1 MKSRTKIVVSI
12 YEQGKGYTEE
22 WVCDLIKT
30 KQIKAVKISK
40 WPSGQ
45 KTSKSL

>member
-1 MKSRTKIVVSI
+1 MESRTNIIVSI
-12 YEQGKGYTEE
+12 HEQGKGYTEE

-30 KQIKAVKISK
+30 KQMKAVKIGK
-40 WPSGQ
+40 WPSDQ